1 MRLFK
6 VHEGKN
12 LLFGRGNTYEH
23 NTIEFDGREVDVP
36 DSLEWFL
43 HPRIQMFAESLGME
57 YKTRNDVVAFVERF
71 KEFFTDEYFLRD
83 SLSCAGILMNGT
95 NLVISDG
102 YEGDTPLFK
111 EKLVA
116 REGQRFILA
125 PPPSDESND
134 YTFIG
139 CTFNSRGRGYHRCWE
154 QTATQHQLPYEYSRV
169 MNYTYRP
176 NELTFMS
183 DGKERTELFF
193 GMELEVSTKLQVV
206 ELQTIVTQVE
216 PKQELFFF
224 VKSDSS
230 ISGKYDW
237 QYEIVT
243 HPMTPRRARKEWK
256 IFMAKISRLA
266 EDKGESASDY
276 FDTSVNLTNGLH
288 IHVSTSAFARYG
300 LSEGHKN
307 RFLTAFNQWDEGFQ
321 KYLQRISKRS
331 TLPKENRY
339 CRINPALD
347 GLTLARRLTRGQNQG
362 EEFISREHLRYSSC
376 HATPQ
381 TVEVRVFQGIFDVT
395 HILNCI
401 EFTEAMFFYTLEAP
415 IRSYGP
421 SFVPKFQAWVRRQ
434 HGYRNLK
441 EII

>member
-1 MRLFK
+1 MQLFK
-6 VHEGKN
+6 VHQGKN
-12 LLFGRGNTYEH
+12 LILGAANNYTH
-23 NTIEFDGREVDVP
+23 CTIEFDGREVDVP

-43 HPRIQMFAESLGME
+43 DPRIQMFAESLGME
-57 YKTRNDVVAFVERF
+57 YNTRDDLIAFVERF
-71 KEFFTDEYFLRD
+71 KEFFTDDYFLRD
-83 SLSCAGILMNGT
+83 SLSIAS
-95 NLVISDG
+95 ISDG
-102 YEGDTPLFK
+102 DTNPHVVGDIKGDPPLFK
-111 EKLVA
+111 EKLIE
-116 REGQRFILA
+116 RQGTRFTLI
-125 PPPSDESND
+125 PPLDDVSND
-134 YTFIG
+134 YSFIG
-139 CTFNSRGRGYHRCWE
+139 STFDSRSKSYYRCWE
-154 QTATQHQLPYEYSRV
+154 QTATPHQLPHEYSRV
-169 MNYTYRP
+169 MNYSYRP
-176 NELTFMS
+176 HELTFMPE
-183 DGKERTELFF
+183 GKERTELFF
-193 GMELEVSTKLQVV
+193 GMELEVSTRLNVI

-256 IFMAKISRLA
+256 ILMAKISRLA
-266 EDKGESASDY
+266 EDKGETVGDY
-276 FDTSVNLTNGLH
+276 FDTSDHLTNGLH
-288 IHVSTSAFARYG
+288 IHVSTRAFARYG

-331 TLPKENRY
+331 TLPRDNRF

-347 GLTLARRLTRGQNQG
+347 GLTLARRLARGQKQG
-362 EEFISREHLRYSSC
+362 EEYISSEYLRYSSC
-376 HATPQ
+376 HATSQ
-381 TVEVRVFQGIFDVT
+381 TVEVRVFQGIFDIN

-401 EFTEAMFFYTLEAP
+401 EFTEAMFYYTLEAP